1 MSRTER
7 LRERY
12 SISAQTH
19 QRLAFTALVL
29 LVVIV
34 FTGSAVRLTGSGLG
48 CPTWPRCTERS
59 VYTELNTHGVIE
71 FGNRLL
77 TSLVSAGAIAAAL
90 GSFLR
95 RPLSPMR
102 RDLAWLG
109 LLLPVGV
116 LVQAVIGGLSVLYQL
131 APGWVM
137 THYVVSMAILVAAFA
152 LWWRSRL
159 EPGEIAEVRSE
170 RSVVTATRLL
180 CAWATF
186 AIVLGTAS
194 TAAGPHAGASG
205 TGEFVHRL
213 DFWGGNTLAHL
224 INLHGTIAA
233 ILGVGTVGVWL
244 LARARSGS
252 RELLLTLKLTALL
265 LATQGI
271 VGIAQY
277 QLKLPSEVVWVH
289 VALATLTWVGFV
301 HVWAA
306 AGRPEARNRPVT
318 ANPVPSPTL
327 AVTREPVA

>member
-1 MSRTER
+1 MQRIQR

-19 QRLAFTALVL
+19 QRLAFAALVL

-48 CPTWPRCTERS
+48 CPTWPKCTDQS
-59 VYTELNTHGVIE
+59 VYTELNSHGVIE

-109 LLLPVGV
+109 VMLPIGV
-116 LVQAVIGGLSVLYQL
+116 VVQAVIGGLSVLHQL

-137 THYVVSMAILVAAFA
+137 THYVVSMVLLIAAFE

-159 EPGEIAEVRSE
+159 QPGEIAEVRSD
-170 RSVVTATRLL
+170 RVVVTAVRVL
-180 CAWATF
+180 CAWAAF
-186 AIVLGTAS
+186 AIILGTAS

-213 DFWGGNTLAHL
+213 DFWGGDTLANL

-233 ILGVGTVGVWL
+233 ILGLGTVGVWL

-265 LATQGI
+265 LASQGAI
-271 VGIAQY
+271 GILQY
-277 QLKLPSEVVWVH
+277 QLKLPSEIVWVH

-306 AGRPEARNRPVT
+306 AGRAAARDQPIT
-318 ANPVPSPTL
+318 SNPVPSPTL